1 MFFGMITLAA
11 NRGTIEMA
19 EDGGWGGEQREEYT
33 DRTFK
38 VIVAW
43 IVSSDSRDEEKA
55 AVFQGFLNFR
65 VL

>member
-1 MFFGMITLAA
+1 MVRSLLVQV
-11 NRGTIEMA
+11 E
-19 EDGGWGGEQREEYT
+19 EELKWPGGGGERDYT
-33 DRTFK
+33 DRTFE